1 MKSIRVSRIVVVGDS
16 DHGHVLAARL
26 RRMEVATVI
35 AVSGLEEAR
44 QLCQSG
50 CADACLVAIDGA
62 IPDGVPVTEGD
73 APGRFCGV
81 PALMVAP
88 IITPHL
94 RRTARQH
101 GYLAALSTTIPP
113 RMLYRRIGAA
123 LQRRRRPAR
132 MNPRQVSW
140 PTVPFS
146 VPETAAF
153 GKPTL
158 H

>member
-26 RRMEVATVI
+26 RRMEVATVT
-35 AVSGLEEAR
+35 AVSDLEEAR
-44 QLCQSG
+44 KLCQSG
-50 CADACLVAIDGA
+50 CADACLVAIEGA
-62 IPDGVPVTEGD
+62 IPDSLPITEGD

-88 IITPHL
+88 VITPHL
-94 RRTARQH
+94 RRTARQC

-123 LQRRRRPAR
+123 LQKRRPAR
-132 MNPRQVSW
+132 MNSRQAAW
-140 PTVPFS
+140 PTLPIS
-146 VPETAAF
+146 VPEAAVF